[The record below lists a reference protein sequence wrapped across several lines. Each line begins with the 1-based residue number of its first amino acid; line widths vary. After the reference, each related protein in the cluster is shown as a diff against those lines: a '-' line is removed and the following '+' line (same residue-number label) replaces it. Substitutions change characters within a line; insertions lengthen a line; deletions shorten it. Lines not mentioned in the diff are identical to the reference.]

1 MQKLH
6 EIAMAAGGTFT
17 PYGAG
22 GWIHAPA
29 DYACK
34 LEIDRQLRNA
44 GREFEC
50 KPMGNGQW
58 AWLIY

>member
-22 GWIHAPA
+22 GILRAKA
-29 DYACK
+29 DFACK

-44 GREFEC
+44 GFEFSV
-50 KPMGNGQW
+50 KPLGEGEW
-58 AWLIY
+58 SWLIY

>member
-22 GWIHAPA
+22 GILRVKA

-34 LEIDRQLRNA
+34 LEIEREIRLA
-44 GREFEC
+44 GFEFSV
-50 KPMGNGQW
+50 KPLGEGEW
-58 AWLIY
+58 SWICF